1 MLQELRARA
10 MVFGGV
16 RITLVFI
23 VLHCDLLIIV
33 CLFTGFFC
41 IVCSS
46 FDYHWYRQTFPYI
59 ILRSTYF
66 IWIIS

>member
-33 CLFTGFFC
+33 CLFAGFFFVLSVHLL
-41 IVCSS
+41 ITTGIAKLSL
-46 FDYHWYRQTFPYI
+46 I
-59 ILRSTYF
+59 
-66 IWIIS
+66 